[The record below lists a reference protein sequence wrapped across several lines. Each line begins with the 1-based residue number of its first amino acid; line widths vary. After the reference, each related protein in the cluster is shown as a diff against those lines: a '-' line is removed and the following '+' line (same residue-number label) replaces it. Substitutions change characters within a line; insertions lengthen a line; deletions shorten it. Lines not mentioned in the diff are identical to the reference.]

1 MKTLAFTVFL
11 TLVWDFGFTQVF
23 HIDSLPKQGILLDKG
38 WKWHAGDNPDFAK
51 IDFDDSDWEWINPT
65 KDLNDLSQIRQNPI
79 GWFRIRFQIDSSLL
93 NKPLTF
99 QVSQAIASE
108 IYLNGTLLKKYGK
121 VSSKSDEIRG
131 FLPQNFPIGTVF
143 TQQEHVIAVRF
154 SVQPNLP
161 YFKYFAQYIV
171 FNLRINTIEGATQ
184 RQVNSLS
191 NSHMRGF
198 NTGMFLLL
206 GLIHII
212 FYFNFRRQTAYLYFA
227 IALISIGSGY
237 LLSAFLPSESSL
249 TFRAYLAIICYPLI
263 FSFYGYFLY
272 LAIWE
277 MFSRRKNFMF
287 WFLMFC
293 AIIGPFVNVLYY
305 NFGYLVGLICPM
317 LLCSLESARI
327 TYITFQT
334 NRKVGVILV
343 GLIAFFTL
351 FTLFILF
358 YQKIIPDISISY
370 WFVFNSWSLQDLFHH
385 LSLVAIPF
393 TLSWYLSKEYAFT
406 SKD

>member
-1 MKTLAFTVFL
+1 MRRLL
-11 TLVWDFGFTQVF
+11 LVLLIYTNFCFAQNRSEF
-23 HIDSLPKQGILLDKG
+23 RIDSIPKAGILLDKN

-51 IDFDDSDWEWINPT
+51 ADFDDSKWEGIDPT
-65 KDLNDLSQIRQNPI
+65 KDIYDLPQIRKTSV
-79 GWFRIRFQIDSSLL
+79 GWFRIRFYVDSSLL

-99 QVSQAIASE
+99 QVNQSIASE
-108 IYLNGTLLKKYGK
+108 IYLNGMPVKKYGI
-121 VSSKSDEIRG
+121 VSSKKDEIRG
-131 FLPQNFPIGTVF
+131 FLPQDFPISTLLKN
-143 TQQEHVIAVRF
+143 QEQVISVRF

-161 YFKYFAQYIV
+161 YFKYVYPYLV
-171 FNLRINTIEGATQ
+171 FQLRLNTIEGAAQ
-184 RQVNSLS
+184 IQVENLS

-212 FYFNFRRQTAYLYFA
+212 FYFNFRRQRAYLFFA
-227 IALISIGSGY
+227 IALFSIGIGY
-237 LLSAFLPSESSL
+237 MLSAFLPTESSL
-249 TFRAYLAIICYPLI
+249 TLRAYLAVVSYPLL

-277 MFSRRKNFMF
+277 MFSRRKDFMF

-293 AIIGPFVNVLYY
+293 AVIGPFVNVLYY

-334 NRKVGVILV
+334 NRKVGVILF

-358 YQKIIPDISISY
+358 Y
-370 WFVFNSWSLQDLFHH
+370 L
-385 LSLVAIPF
+385 
-393 TLSWYLSKEYAFT
+393 
-406 SKD
+406 